1 MELNGFGKLIDT
13 AEDQVWKTI
22 AAQDLWVL
30 DKLIL
35 SRHLN
40 YNCGPAGLDVPVP
53 GWYCVRP
60 CVNMLGL
67 GLGAEK
73 LWLESETQH
82 LPLGSF
88 WCEWFEGR
96 HLSVDY
102 HRGLQRLC
110 VQGQKP
116 ETTLTRWDV
125 WKRIKDYVPRPPLI
139 KPLMKRYEWVNCEFI
154 GGKLIEVHLRRN
166 EDFDGGIVEYI
177 PVWNGD
183 SIIAPPGYTYRPDPD
198 IHGRIGAFVR

>member
-1 MELNGFGKLIDT
+1 MIES
-13 AEDQVWKTI
+13 AEDQVWKDTV
-22 AAQDLWVL
+22 AQDLWVL

-40 YNCGPAGLDVPVP
+40 YSCGPAGLDVPVP

-73 LWLESETQH
+73 VWIDKETMH

-110 VQGQKP
+110 VEGAKP
-116 ETTLTRWDV
+116 ETTLSRWDS
-125 WKRIKDYVPRPPLI
+125 WKRTNDYIPRPPLI
-139 KPLMKRYEWVNCEFI
+139 RPLMKRYEWVNLEFI
-154 GGKLIEVHLRRN
+154 GGRLIEVHLRRN
-166 EDFDGGIVEYI
+166 EDFDGGIDEYI
-177 PVWNGD
+177 PVWTGE
-183 SIIAPPGYTYRPDPD
+183 SIIAPPGYQYRTDPD
-198 IHGRIGAFVR
+198 IHGRIGAFVK